1 LLLLKNI
8 LRELR
13 DKAFISIRTHKM
25 LIQKLSVAKTE
36 FSKLNQDYRELSKF
50 ILTLEID
57 TLPKLFSKLH
67 INSLQVPALDLSIT
81 FLEKNIADT
90 KIEIKT
96 ILDSLIHV
104 DIET

>member
-1 LLLLKNI
+1 
-8 LRELR
+8 
-13 DKAFISIRTHKM
+13 M

>member
-1 LLLLKNI
+1 
-8 LRELR
+8 
-13 DKAFISIRTHKM
+13 M
-25 LIQKLSVAKTE
+25 LIQKLSEAKTE
-36 FSKLNQDYRELSKF
+36 FSQLNQDYKELSKF

-57 TLPKLFSKLH
+57 TLPKIFSKLH

>member
-1 LLLLKNI
+1 
-8 LRELR
+8 
-13 DKAFISIRTHKM
+13 M

-36 FSKLNQDYRELSKF
+36 FSKLNQDYSELSKF

-81 FLEKNIADT
+81 ILEKNIADT